1 MSNPD
6 ASSIPLE
13 SERAPAAMNA
23 SRQEHASDRY
33 SSHRLLR
40 EPGLLALTAA
50 VIVTV
55 MLSESYSRAYERNVV
70 DDALTSM
77 QYAKNLALGNGV
89 VFNVGERVEGYT
101 NFLWVVFMA
110 PFYAL
115 SRALE
120 TDFVPLMVHTN
131 VALSGLILVLIY
143 ALGRKLWA
151 NNLVATCVALAV
163 CVVDNSYTVWAVLGL
178 EGHFL
183 AVWMLVSLLLASS
196 SLKQRGTLIGLSL
209 AAAHMTRPDA
219 GLFGAVLVATLGASW
234 LVALWR
240 QLPKDE
246 QRQRLIVAVTALG
259 TWLGV
264 YGVYFLWRYQ
274 YYGWFFPN
282 TYYLKVGAGELNA
295 WARGFAY
302 VQGFFTERWC
312 FPALAF
318 LGLLAPTTIGR
329 AVVVYLVA
337 HTLYIGYVGG
347 DFFPGH
353 RFFVPQIP
361 LFGVACGLAV
371 HGLTLLVNRGPIR
384 RALDDYPRGRWTA
397 VALALA
403 ALTPV
408 FYKLYV
414 TGRAVGPLAGE
425 IHQWREVVST
435 RRDLMLWLAAHK
447 PANASFATGGI
458 GAAGFYADMR
468 RVVDMVGI
476 LDPVV
481 AHRPVANFGR
491 GQAGHEKWATV
502 PEILAQKPTYIEMTY
517 MTDFWGD
524 QYYLD
529 ASMRLDLQ
537 KRVDGV
543 WRRDDLAESGR
554 YLPESAVHFSP
565 GPYEGWVA
573 SGSAFESWPTSPA
586 GSLGAIGSCI
596 DTRSAALGDA
606 ATGQLMSPEFELV
619 GDEMVLRVGGGLDA
633 ERLRV
638 SLWIDGKRVFS
649 ETGLESDHLSRRS
662 WSIASHRGKRG
673 RIEIV
678 DDSTGPW
685 GHLLVDEILQWQG
698 SR

>member
-1 MSNPD
+1 MNPAKGDRASNRDLP
-6 ASSIPLE
+6 E
-13 SERAPAAMNA
+13 
-23 SRQEHASDRY
+23 
-33 SSHRLLR
+33 RLLGGA
-40 EPGLLALTAA
+40 GLLALMAA
-50 VIVTV
+50 LIVTV
-55 MLSESYSRAYERNVV
+55 VLSESYSREYYRHVV

-110 PFYAL
+110 PIYSLSKAL
-115 SRALE
+115 DTE
-120 TDFVPLMVHTN
+120 FVPLMVHVN
-131 VALSGLILVLIY
+131 VALAALILVLTY

-196 SLKQRGTLIGLSL
+196 TLKHRGPLIGLSL
-209 AAAHMTRPDA
+209 TAAHMTRPDA
-219 GLFGAVLVATLGASW
+219 GLFAAMLIATLGASW
-234 LVALWR
+234 LLALR
-240 QLPKDE
+240 RGLPKDE
-246 QRQRLIVAVTALG
+246 QRERLKVAVAALG

-264 YGVYFLWRYQ
+264 YGVYFLWRYN

-282 TYYLKVGAGELNA
+282 TYYLKVGAGDLNA
-295 WARGFAY
+295 WGRGFGY
-302 VQGFFTERWC
+302 LYSFFRERW
-312 FPALAF
+312 FVPAIAI
-318 LGLLAPTTIGR
+318 LGLLSPTLIGR
-329 AVVVYLVA
+329 AVVLYLAA
-337 HTLYIGYVGG
+337 HTLYIAYVGG

-361 LFGVACGLAV
+361 LFGIACGLAV
-371 HGLTLLVNRGPIR
+371 HPLTRLLNRGRFRSAFADRP
-384 RALDDYPRGRWTA
+384 WTA

-403 ALTPV
+403 ALAPV
-408 FYKLYV
+408 FYKLYLA
-414 TGRAVGPLAGE
+414 GRAVGPLAGE
-425 IHQWREVVST
+425 IYSWRDNLSM
-435 RRDLMLWLAAHK
+435 RRDLMRWLAVHK
-447 PANASFATGGI
+447 PANATLSTGGI
-458 GAAGFYADMR
+458 GAAGFYGDMR

-491 GQAGHEKWATV
+491 GHAGHEKWATV
-502 PEILAQKPTYIEMTY
+502 PEILAQKPTYIEMGY
-517 MTDFWGD
+517 MTDDWGD

-529 ASMRLDLQ
+529 ASMRLALQ
-537 KRVDGV
+537 KRLDGI
-543 WRRDDLAESGR
+543 WRRDDLVETGR
-554 YLPESAVHFSP
+554 YLLESAVHFSP
-565 GPYEGWVA
+565 GPYEMWAA

-606 ATGQLMSPEFELV
+606 ATGQLMSPEFDLV
-619 GDEMVLRVGGGLDA
+619 GDVMVLRVGGGLDA

-638 SLWIDGKRVFS
+638 SLWVDGQRVFS
-649 ETGLESDHLSRRS
+649 ETGLESEHLSRRT
-662 WSIASHRGKRG
+662 WSIAPYRGKRG

-685 GHLLVDEILQWQG
+685 GHILVDEILQWQK
-698 SR
+698 SS